1 MQVMSLYTLAGMIE
15 MRQASFAPTTPK
27 GHRTRARIL
36 DAARAVFARDGFVES
51 RMGDIAIAARL
62 SAGGLYRYFMSK
74 EDVFA
79 ALVADLVRELYEA
92 SGHTIHS
99 FAAHPY
105 EALLEA
111 NRGYLSVYYEN
122 RDLLR
127 AFVEAVAV
135 DSRFREMWWSAR
147 RRHVSRFVR
156 AAQAV
161 HGKRKVN
168 GVEIETVVES
178 MACMVEQSAYLW
190 WAQEGLLGH
199 HVSVEDAAQVVTR
212 AWYLSVYHG
221 AGVVS
226 AGATVS

>member
-1 MQVMSLYTLAGMIE
+1 MIE
-15 MRQASFAPTTPK
+15 MRQASFAPSTPK

-36 DAARAVFARDGFVES
+36 DAARAVFARDGFS
-51 RMGDIAIAARL
+51 DARMGDIATAARL

-79 ALVADLVRELYEA
+79 ALVADLVHDLFEA
-92 SGHTIHS
+92 SGHTTQS
-99 FAAHPY
+99 FSSHPY

-135 DSRFREMWWSAR
+135 DSRFREMWWTAR

-156 AAQAV
+156 AARVA
-161 HGKRKVN
+161 HGKGKVD
-168 GVEIETVVES
+168 GVELVTVVES

-190 WAQEGLLGH
+190 WAQEDLLGRR
-199 HVSVEDAAQVVTR
+199 VSVDDAARVVTR
-212 AWYLSVYHG
+212 AWFLSVYNS
-221 AGVVS
+221 AAER